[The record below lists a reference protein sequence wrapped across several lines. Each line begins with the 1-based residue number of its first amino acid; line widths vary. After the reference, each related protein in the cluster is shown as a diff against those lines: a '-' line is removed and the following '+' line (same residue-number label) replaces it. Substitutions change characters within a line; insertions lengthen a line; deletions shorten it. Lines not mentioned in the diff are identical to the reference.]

1 MYVGSNEWTTLGFFF
16 ACPPSLGF
24 PPAARRVGGGSFS
37 LCICSSKNLTMAST
51 SGVAPPPVF
60 EPPAPHWPFKSPS
73 CLSRF
78 HNGGE
83 CTSSCNT
90 ASAKHILPVFTSPRA
105 RRSGGAVFSCG
116 RGDILPLRR
125 ARDSAFGK
133 GGEVVRRSQRRTK
146 RAENW
151 GRRLRLRRT
160 TSMTQVV
167 QIQALAP
174 V

>member
-1 MYVGSNEWTTLGFFF
+1 MNGQHWVFSSLVHLPSAFHPPPVASEVAPSPCAYV
-16 ACPPSLGF
+16 PQ
-24 PPAARRVGGGSFS
+24 R
-37 LCICSSKNLTMAST
+37 T
-51 SGVAPPPVF
+51 SPWHQPGVAPPPVF